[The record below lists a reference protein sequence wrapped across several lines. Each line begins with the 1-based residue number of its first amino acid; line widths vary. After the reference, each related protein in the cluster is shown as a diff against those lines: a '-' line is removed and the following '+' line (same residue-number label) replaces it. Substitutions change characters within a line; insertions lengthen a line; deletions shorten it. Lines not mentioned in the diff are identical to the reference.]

1 MKLLISAPKGTR
13 DILPAESKRWHHIE
27 GTALAVAERY
37 GFFEL
42 RTPTFEHTELFVRSV
57 GDTTDVVQKEMY
69 TFQDKKDRSITL
81 RPEGTAG
88 VVRAAIENNLFSS
101 QLPLKTSYITNC
113 FRYEKPQAG
122 RMREFH
128 QFGVESLGSDSP
140 AADAEVIAL
149 AAHILRSLGAT
160 RLNLYINSIGCPA
173 CRPAYQR
180 KLVEYLGGHRE
191 GLCETCVG
199 RLETNPL
206 RIIDCKITKC
216 KTIAADA
223 PKMINHLCGECLGH
237 FEKLRLRLEAME
249 IAYII
254 DPDIVRG
261 LDYYVRTVFEFVTDA
276 IGAQGTVCGGGRY
289 DGLVELLGGPSLPGV
304 GFAMGLERLLLV
316 LEASDA
322 QFPPLRPCD
331 IYIAP
336 IGENASLQ
344 TGILIEKLRNAGAAA
359 DGDLMGRSVKAQ
371 MRYADRIKARYTLV
385 IGDDE
390 LVKEQGKIKNM
401 ADGTEQV
408 VSLGED
414 FVDVVCR
421 LTKSENIKQNQP
433 QAKGEKHKGVADCQ

>member
-1 MKLLISAPKGTR
+1 MKVLISAPKGTR
-13 DILPAESKRWHHIE
+13 DILPGESKRWHHIE
-27 GTALAVAERY
+27 GMALAVAERY

-69 TFQDKKDRSITL
+69 TFHDKKDRSITL

-88 VVRAAIENNLFSS
+88 VVRAAIENNLFSN
-101 QLPLKTSYITNC
+101 QLPLKTSYVTNC

-122 RMREFH
+122 RLREFH

-149 AAHILRSLGAT
+149 ASHILRSLGAT
-160 RLNLYINSIGCPA
+160 RLKLFINSIGCPT
-173 CRPAYQR
+173 CRPLYQS
-180 KLVEYLGGHRE
+180 KLVEYMSAHR
-191 GLCETCVG
+191 
-199 RLETNPL
+199 
-206 RIIDCKITKC
+206 DCKITKC
-216 KTIAADA
+216 KNIAADA
-223 PKMINHLCGECLGH
+223 PKMIDHLCKECQSH
-237 FEKLRLRLEAME
+237 FEQLRSRLEAMD

-261 LDYYVRTVFEFVTDA
+261 LDYYVRTVFEFVTDT

-289 DGLVELLGGPSLPGV
+289 DGLVELLGGPSMPGV

-316 LEASDA
+316 LEASGA

-336 IGENASLQ
+336 IGEKASLQ
-344 TGILIEKLRNAGAAA
+344 AGLLIEKLRNAGAAA
-359 DGDLMGRSVKAQ
+359 DSDLMGRSVKAQ

-390 LVKEQGKIKNM
+390 IQKRQGKIKNM

-408 VSLGED
+408 VSLDED
-414 FVDVVCR
+414 FVDAVC
-421 LTKSENIKQNQP
+421 LLIKCVNTKQNQP
-433 QAKGEKHKGVADCQ
+433 QANGEKHKGAADCQ